1 MEQVSDKKA
10 RLFHGRGGAW
20 GFSSVRRT
28 AGRCAVMGILA
39 GGIFV
44 LAGGMAGC
52 TRKTVREGAVQASET
67 GTKTVADAVGRQVTM
82 PSPVRSI
89 VCVNVGTLRFTAYMR
104 ALDLVIGVEKNELQP
119 NIEKLFNYM
128 NTGLIS
134 KLPVTGDNGTVYVEE
149 IVRLSP
155 DIIMASVDRETAD
168 ALQSKTGI
176 PVFVIPLIDN
186 MFDSASYDTFR
197 LMGDVYDRQE
207 RADELITYIK
217 GLEQDLTD
225 RTKNIKDEDKP
236 TVYAGGIS
244 FKGAHGFEGTE
255 AGYSPFYA
263 IGAKNIADGTGQRGA
278 FNIDLEQVLRRNPD
292 IIFLDFNGL
301 GLINEDYAKR
311 PGFYQAFGAIRDG
324 RVYSQ
329 ISFRFNAVNAE
340 IALAD
345 AYYAGKVIFPRQFE
359 DVDPIQKADEIFDM
373 MLGVKCYALLKAAGY
388 EFKPLKIGE

>member
-1 MEQVSDKKA
+1 MIKHFYVRKTLACVAVALCMALAVSCSKKA
-10 RLFHGRGGAW
+10 EKEAP
-20 GFSSVRRT
+20 
-28 AGRCAVMGILA
+28 
-39 GGIFV
+39 
-44 LAGGMAGC
+44 
-52 TRKTVREGAVQASET
+52 ET
-67 GTKTVADAVGRQVTM
+67 GLKTIVDAAGRQVTM

-89 VCVNVGTLRFTAYMR
+89 VCVNVGTLRFTAYMQ

-119 NIEKLFNYM
+119 TVNKLFNYV
-128 NTGLIS
+128 NTDRIS

-155 DIIMASVDRETAD
+155 NLIMASVDKETAD
-168 ALQSKTGI
+168 TLQSKTGI

-197 LMGDVYDRQE
+197 LMGEVYDRQE
-207 RADELITYIK
+207 RADELIAYIK

-225 RTKNIKDEDKP
+225 RTKDIKDEDKP

-244 FKGAHGFEGTE
+244 YRGAHGFEGTE

-263 IGAKNIADGTGQRGA
+263 IGAKNLADRTGQRGA
-278 FNIDLEQVLRRNPD
+278 FNIDLEQVLQWDPD

-311 PGFYQAFGAIRDG
+311 PDFYRSFSAIRDG

-345 AYYAGKVIFPRQFE
+345 TYYAGKVIFPRQFA

-373 MLGVKCYALLKAAGY
+373 MLGVKCYAMLKAAGY
-388 EFKPLKIGE
+388 EFKPIKIGE